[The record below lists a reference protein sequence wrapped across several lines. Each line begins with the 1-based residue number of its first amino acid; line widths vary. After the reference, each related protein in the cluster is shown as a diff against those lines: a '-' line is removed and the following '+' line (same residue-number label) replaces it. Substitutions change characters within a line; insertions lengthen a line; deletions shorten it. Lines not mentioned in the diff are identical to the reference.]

1 MSDFFG
7 GRRTLLKFGG
17 VTILGSV
24 LGLLGFAPS
33 ARAIVTR
40 PTPESILADLMAGN
54 ERFMTQHSIDPHRS
68 LDRIHELSQGQNP
81 IVTILS
87 CADSRV
93 PAEILFDQGLGDIF
107 NVRVAGNIVTP
118 EVLASL
124 EFAVGLLETP
134 LLMVLGH
141 ERCGAVTAAVKHQPV
156 PGHISNFIDEIL
168 PAVKQT
174 ENMPGDPIANAVNAN
189 IQLQITQLLQQSELI
204 SDRQNQGLVQVVAAR
219 YDLDSGAVSLL

>member
-1 MSDFFG
+1 MNYD
-7 GRRTLLKFGG
+7 RRQLLKLGG
-17 VTILGSV
+17 MNLMAAV
-24 LGLLGFAPS
+24 LGQTGFAKP
-33 ARAIVTR
+33 ARAIVSR
-40 PTPESILADLMAGN
+40 PTPETILADLMAGN
-54 ERFMTQHSIDPHRS
+54 QRFMTQHSIDPHRS
-68 LDRIHELSQGQNP
+68 IARIHELSQTQNP
-81 IVTILS
+81 IVTVLS

-141 ERCGAVTAAVKHQPV
+141 ERCGAVTAAVKHQAV

-174 ENMPGDPIANAVNAN
+174 EALSGDPIANAVNAN
-189 IQLQITQLLQQSELI
+189 VQLQITKLLAQSELI
-204 SDRQNQGLVQVVAAR
+204 TDRQNQGLVKVVAAR
-219 YDLDSGAVSLL
+219 YDLDNGAVSLL